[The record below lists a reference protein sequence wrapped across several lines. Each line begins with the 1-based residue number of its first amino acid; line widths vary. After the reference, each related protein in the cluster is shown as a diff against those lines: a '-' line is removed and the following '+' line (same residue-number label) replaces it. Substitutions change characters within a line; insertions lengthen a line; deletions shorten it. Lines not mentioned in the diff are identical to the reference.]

1 MFSWLKSRP
10 DSEPVSRVERLS
22 ASETIEARL
31 VDIEARMARMERRW
45 SPGDQRGLDEALAN
59 LRRAVTRETDR
70 AA

>member
-1 MFSWLKSRP
+1 
-10 DSEPVSRVERLS
+10 
-22 ASETIEARL
+22 
-31 VDIEARMARMERRW
+31 MARMERRW